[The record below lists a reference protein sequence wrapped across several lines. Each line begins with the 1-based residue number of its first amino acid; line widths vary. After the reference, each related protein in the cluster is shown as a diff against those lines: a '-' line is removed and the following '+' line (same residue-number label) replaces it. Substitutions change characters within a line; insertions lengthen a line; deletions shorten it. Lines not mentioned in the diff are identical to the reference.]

1 MIEPRVA
8 KKMKTG
14 VRGVSLALALMTL
27 SGCGYL
33 FGDKGV
39 FRDSSEDYKRAPET
53 AIIKV
58 PEGKNSEF
66 SQEIYAI
73 PPVEDELVLA
83 GEFEVPRPTP
93 LVAGASDEIVRI
105 QKLGAESWALV
116 ALAPGEVWPQVR
128 SFVTASGLQVLR
140 VDARSGIMD
149 SGWVELEGQ
158 PMASRFRFRIEQG
171 VQRGSSE
178 LHVLQMNQA
187 GDVNSWPLQS
197 DNTELEGQML
207 QGVAQYI
214 ANSTDAAS
222 VSMVADQAMS
232 ANGKIALLEAPEGY
246 TFVQVGL
253 PYSRAWAS
261 LARALDKA
269 TFEITDRD
277 RSTGVYYAKFMGSEA
292 DESGWFDWLLGDD
305 EDPLIGRDFLVT
317 MKSQDENQVSI
328 RLQAL
333 EGTPPLKKREEQGL
347 LSLIKGSIN

>member
-1 MIEPRVA
+1 MT
-8 KKMKTG
+8 KNMKTG
-14 VRGVSLALALMTL
+14 VRGSLLALALITL

-39 FRDSSEDYKRAPET
+39 FRDGSEDYKRSPET
-53 AIIKV
+53 PIIKV
-58 PEGKNSEF
+58 PEGKSADF

-73 PPVEDELVLA
+73 PPVQDELVLA

-105 QKLGAESWALV
+105 QKLGDESWALV
-116 ALAPGEVWPQVR
+116 AMGPGEVWPQVR
-128 SFVTASGLQVLR
+128 SFVTASGLQVSR

-149 SGWVELEGQ
+149 SGWVELDGE

-187 GDVNSWPLQS
+187 GDVESWPLQS
-197 DNTELEGQML
+197 DNTEQERQML

-232 ANGKIALLEAPEGY
+232 ANGKISLQEAPEGY
-246 TFVQVGL
+246 TFIQVGL

-261 LARALDKA
+261 LARALEKS

-277 RSTGVYYAKFMGSEA
+277 RSTGVYRTRFLGPQS
-292 DESGWFDWLLGDD
+292 DENGWFDWLFDGD
-305 EDPLIGRDFLVT
+305 EDPLIGRDFIVMMT
-317 MKSQDENQVSI
+317 SQDENQVSI

-333 EGTPPLKKREEQGL
+333 EGTTPLKKREEQGL

>member
-1 MIEPRVA
+1 MT
-8 KKMKTG
+8 KKIKTG
-14 VRGVSLALALMTL
+14 VRGVSLALALITL

-33 FGDKGV
+33 FGDTGV
-39 FRDSSEDYKRAPET
+39 FRDPSEDYKLSPET
-53 AIIKV
+53 SIIKV
-58 PEGKNSEF
+58 PEGKNADF

-93 LVAGASDEIVRI
+93 LVAGASDEVVRI
-105 QKLGAESWALV
+105 QKLGTESWALV
-116 ALAPGEVWPQVR
+116 ALAPGEVWPQIR
-128 SFVTASGLQVLR
+128 SFITASGLQVSR
-140 VDARSGIMD
+140 MDARSGIMD
-149 SGWVELEGQ
+149 SGWVELEEQ

-187 GDVNSWPLQS
+187 GDVNSWPEQS
-197 DNTELEGQML
+197 DNAELEGQML
-207 QGVAQYI
+207 RGVAQYI

-232 ANGKIALLEAPEGY
+232 ANGKISLQEAPEGY
-246 TFVQVGL
+246 TYVQVGL

-261 LARALDKA
+261 LARALERS

-277 RSTGVYYAKFMGSEA
+277 RSTGVYYAKFIGQEA
-292 DESGWFDWLLGDD
+292 EKRGWFDWLLGDD
-305 EDPLIGRDFLVT
+305 EDPLIGRDFLVI
-317 MKSQDENQVSI
+317 MKSQDENQVRI
-328 RLQAL
+328 RLQSLA
-333 EGTPPLKKREEQGL
+333 GTEPLKKREEQGL

>member
-1 MIEPRVA
+1 M
-8 KKMKTG
+8 
-14 VRGVSLALALMTL
+14 RGASLAVVLITL

-39 FRDSSEDYKRAPET
+39 FRDPSEDYKRAPET
-53 AIIKV
+53 SVIKV

-73 PPVEDELVLA
+73 PPIADELVLA

-105 QKLGAESWALV
+105 QKLGDESWALV

-128 SFVTASGLQVLR
+128 SFVSASGLQVSR
-140 VDARSGIMD
+140 IDARLGIMD

-187 GDVNSWPLQS
+187 GDADSWPLKS
-197 DNTELEGQML
+197 DNAELESQML
-207 QGVAQYI
+207 GGVAQYI

-222 VSMVADQAMS
+222 VSMVADQAMN
-232 ANGKIALLEAPEGY
+232 ANGKISLQEAPEGY
-246 TFVQVGL
+246 TYIQVGL

-261 LARALDKA
+261 LARALEKS

-277 RSTGVYYAKFMGSEA
+277 RSAGVYYTKFLGPES
-292 DESGWFDWLLGDD
+292 DDSGWFDWLLGSD
-305 EDPLIGRDFLVT
+305 EDPLIGRDFLIT
-317 MKSQDENQVSI
+317 MESQDESQVNI

-333 EGTPPLKKREEQGL
+333 EGTTPLKKREEQGL